1 MCLSARN
8 EMWMIAYTLH
18 RWWWHWWRDMR
29 FVMWRKDKLSSYVCF
44 VLTDQNT
51 ISEFLTNTVS
61 ITLHQNKHFTQNNT
75 LLHDI
80 HLYNSSS
87 LQNIHLYN
95 SSSHTFISTISNSIN
110 KQHLSLQSFY
120 LYKVSIS
127 TLSSSQQNYLDKTIS
142 TKLSWQIYLNK
153 DMSHFSFLMH
163 NSNSLW

>member
-1 MCLSARN
+1 VNDR
-8 EMWMIAYTLH
+8 AYTFH
-18 RWWWHWWRDMR
+18 RWWWHWWRDIR
-29 FVMWRKDKLSSYVCF
+29 FDSYVKKNKLSSYVCF

-95 SSSHTFISTISNSIN
+95 SSSLQNIHLYSTFISTISDSIN

-127 TLSSSQQNYLDKTIS
+127 TLSSSQQSYLNKTILTNYLNKAIL
-142 TKLSWQIYLNK
+142 TKLSWQRYI
-153 DMSHFSFLMH
+153 
-163 NSNSLW
+163 